1 MPFPGTWGTNFATIL
16 GGQQQANQ
24 ASAAYNA
31 QMQQRQLEDE
41 LHRAQLMMQLQDA
54 TGKREAISKQP
65 ADIQEQLRLGVPYE
79 DILKRQAVSGRV
91 NNWKSMIGQAL
102 IDPDRPIAE
111 KKKLLSI
118 YGSID
123 ENSDPTD
130 IEKQLK
136 DFAGFGEKPE
146 RPFSYVDKDTGSP
159 IPWTPGTPLPTN
171 AVPEQVWATLHK
183 GGAGDTTLKQVY
195 HPETGKTLWEYVPKT
210 GAVGA
215 SAGEVR
221 PPMGANAIADA
232 DATSQGLSAL
242 QADIKSLKFTPG
254 QSRLPSWLTVMRQK
268 AGFAADDPRLTDMLA
283 QVSVINTTLTGMVMR
298 SWGTRNVAAAAEV
311 IRLHVPKPED
321 SPDLINQ
328 KIDWWQRVGLNQYK
342 TMLGAAPGSAN
353 PSEGTPV
360 YVGGKLVGHTTDGK
374 TMVPVP

>member
-1 MPFPGTWGTNFATIL
+1 MAWPGTWSTAFGTIL
-16 GGQQQANQ
+16 SGQDQANQ
-24 ASAAYNA
+24 ATAAYSA
-31 QMQQRQLEDE
+31 QMQQRAIEEQLK
-41 LHRAQLMMQLQDA
+41 RAQLLMQLQDA
-54 TGKREAISKQP
+54 TTQRAAIGKLPQSEQDYLNLPGAS
-65 ADIQEQLRLGVPYE
+65 IQDWQ
-79 DILKRQAVSGRV
+79 KRQAITGRV
-91 NNWKSMIGQAL
+91 QNWKNIIGQAL
-102 IDPDRPIAE
+102 IDPDRPLAE

-118 YGSID
+118 YGGID
-123 ENSDPTD
+123 ENSDPAD

-136 DFAGFGEKPE
+136 DFAGLGEKPTQPNE
-146 RPFSYVDKDTGSP
+146 MNLWLAQHPGKTVDDYITAKRAPKDET
-159 IPWTPGTPLPTN
+159 
-171 AVPEQVWATLHK
+171 E
-183 GGAGDTTLKQVY
+183 LKQVY

-210 GAVGA
+210 GTIGA

-232 DATSQGLSAL
+232 DATSQGLTAL
-242 QADIKSLKFTPG
+242 QADIKSLNFTPS
-254 QSRLPSWLTVMRQK
+254 QMRMPSWLTVMRQK
-268 AGFAADDPRLTDMLA
+268 AGFAAEDPKLTDTLA

-342 TMLGAAPGSAN
+342 TMLGAAPGSMSAN
-353 PSEGTPV
+353 PSAGTPV
-360 YVGGKLVGHTTDGK
+360 YDASGKLIGHTTDGK